1 MPTRS
6 KQLNFYLPPFQLQS
20 NIWHQLFQE
29 SNHKHLDQQIEKQ
42 HPCFAAA
49 TALRMFSWGNLP
61 FPQTPMDA
69 FFFEIMPIH
78 PIS

>member
-6 KQLNFYLPPFQLQS
+6 KQPHVYLPTFQFYL
-20 NIWHQLFQE
+20 NIWHQLFQQ
-29 SNHKHLDQQIEKQ
+29 SNQKNPTQQIEKQ
-42 HPCFAAA
+42 HPYFAAA
-49 TALRMFSWGNLP
+49 TALGMFSWGNLP

-69 FFFEIMPIH
+69 FFFEIMPTH

>member
-1 MPTRS
+1 MPYRS
-6 KQLNFYLPPFQLQS
+6 KQPHFYLPTFQFQS

-29 SNHKHLDQQIEKQ
+29 SNQKYPDQQIEKQ

-49 TALRMFSWGNLP
+49 TALGIFSWGNLP

-69 FFFEIMPIH
+69 FFFEIMSIH